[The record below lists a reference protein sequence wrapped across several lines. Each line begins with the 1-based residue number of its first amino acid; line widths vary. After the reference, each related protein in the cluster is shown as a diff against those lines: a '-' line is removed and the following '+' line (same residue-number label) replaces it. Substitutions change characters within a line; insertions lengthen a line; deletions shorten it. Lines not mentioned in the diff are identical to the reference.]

1 MRLVEILLPVTSK
14 THAELEQLMAQLTDR
29 FGGAT
34 AFVRSPGEGL
44 WQDNSAIVKDEIV
57 VVEVMC
63 ETIDHAWWR
72 SLREDLEKRL
82 GEKEI
87 VVRAHAVE
95 RL

>member
-14 THAELEQLMAQLTDR
+14 THAELERLTTQLTDR

-44 WQDNSAIVKDEIV
+44 WQDDSAIVKDEIV

-72 SLREDLEKRL
+72 SLREDLETRL

>member
-1 MRLVEILLPVTSK
+1 MRLVEILLPITWQ
-14 THAELEQLMAQLTDR
+14 TRAELERLMTQLTDR

-44 WQDNSAIVKDEIV
+44 WQDESSIVRDEVV

-72 SLREDLEKRL
+72 RLREDLETRL